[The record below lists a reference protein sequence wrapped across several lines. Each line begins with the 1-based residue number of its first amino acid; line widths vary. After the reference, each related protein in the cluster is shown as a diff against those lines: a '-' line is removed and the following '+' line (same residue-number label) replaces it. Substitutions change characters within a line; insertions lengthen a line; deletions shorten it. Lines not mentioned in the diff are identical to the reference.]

1 MSHLILLG
9 DSIFDNGVY
18 VDGGPD
24 VCSQLRDLLPATW
37 CASLLAVDGAVSRDV
52 VSQLAHLPADASQL
66 VLSVGGNDALMRR
79 DVLAASVQSS
89 AEAIL
94 LMADAMDA
102 FEHDYRQM
110 MEALLATGLPLTV
123 CTIYNANFDAPD
135 YQRCVRVAVAVFN
148 DVILRVAAEHRLP
161 VIDLRAICNRPADYA
176 NPIEPSVAGGEKI
189 SRAILDKLALH

>member
-37 CASLLAVDGAVSRDV
+37 RASLLAVDGAVSRDV

-66 VLSVGGNDALMRR
+66 ILSVGGNDALMRR
-79 DVLAASVQSS
+79 DVLAATVQSS

-123 CTIYNANFDAPD
+123 CTIYNANFDVPD

-148 DVILRVAAEHRLP
+148 DVILRVAAEHQLP
-161 VIDLRAICNRPADYA
+161 VIDLRAICNCPADYA

-189 SRAILDKLALH
+189 SRAILDKLSLH

>member
-37 CASLLAVDGAVSRDV
+37 RASLLAVDGAVSRDV

-176 NPIEPSVAGGEKI
+176 NPIEPSVAGGAKI
-189 SRAILDKLALH
+189 SRAILDKFALH

>member
-37 CASLLAVDGAVSRDV
+37 RASLLAVDGAVSRDV

-148 DVILRVAAEHRLP
+148 DVIFRVAAEHRLP

-176 NPIEPSVAGGEKI
+176 NPIEPSVAGGAKI
-189 SRAILDKLALH
+189 SRAILDTLALH

>member
-1 MSHLILLG
+1 MPHLILLG

-37 CASLLAVDGAVSRDV
+37 RASLLAVDGAVCRDV

-89 AEAIL
+89 VEAIL

-135 YQRCVRVAVAVFN
+135 YQRCVRLAVAVFN

-161 VIDLRAICNRPADYA
+161 VIDLRAICNLPGDYA

>member
-37 CASLLAVDGAVSRDV
+37 RASLLAVDGAVSRDV

-79 DVLAASVQSS
+79 DVLAATVQSS

-189 SRAILDKLALH
+189 SRAILDKLSLH